1 MVVSD
6 VDSFHWRTVS
16 ASHDSLFAVSPRFFN
31 FCSSYFFYF
40 FLGGLSLSHTNL
52 NRIPF
57 RDEHI
62 TGNGKQPWGVWEG
75 VCAQLDARHTDH
87 HEVRSSAIWYLV
99 NEEIDTRYT

>member
-1 MVVSD
+1 MWIR
-6 VDSFHWRTVS
+6 FIGELFPLRMTHF
-16 ASHDSLFAVSPRFFN
+16 SLLARGSLIFVHLIFF
-31 FCSSYFFYF
+31 F